1 HHHGARH
8 FWEIGPQ
15 PHLTPH
21 ARTTLNDPT
30 THWHTT
36 LHKNHPEQRSLYQSV
51 EAYLN
56 AGVGELDWAAL
67 HADKGGRTI
76 PVPGYPFARQSL
88 SVGPSRTAHAPPP
101 GESPVETHPLFDSGN
116 E

>member
-1 HHHGARH
+1 
-8 FWEIGPQ
+8 IGPQ

-36 LHKNHPEQRSLYQSV
+36 LRKNQPEQRGLYQSV

-56 AGVGELDWAAL
+56 AGIGELDWAAL
-67 HADKGGRTI
+67 HEGKGQRTVI
-76 PVPGYPFARQSL
+76 VPGYPFTAQKL
-88 SVGPSRTAHAPPP
+88 SAEAPRPTAAVNTN
-101 GESPVETHPLFDSGN
+101 GRANAHPLFDSRD